1 MSIQQNR
8 NRPGYIYGLDFI
20 RFVAAALVGLFHLTW
35 MEESVSLLDW
45 YGWVGVQIFFVISGF
60 VISQSANNAT
70 PRKFVRSRFL
80 RLYPAAW
87 ICAVISL
94 AILSCTIHMTSY
106 WLRPSVLSLTLYPT
120 GPFLASAYWTLPI
133 EITFYGLIFVV
144 LLTRRFR
151 QIEGIAII
159 LGAASSVYIIAY
171 SLHCANVVSLPWLDF
186 GYNSWKNLLL
196 LRHGVYFAIG
206 IFMWLWSERLLTGKG
221 VAAGILCFAVAPLEI
236 TCRAAE
242 ILPLMPVGVDL
253 RSVWPVPVVV
263 WLASCGLIAASAFWR
278 AKALQAPPLLLKC
291 LRLAGLVSYPLY
303 LIHEIAGKAARG
315 ILIDLGFPYLISA
328 VGALFVAVLI
338 ALAVAGV
345 GEPALRAALNSLLA
359 AIRVRASTRGWL
371 PRLDRPG
378 GTL

>member
-1 MSIQQNR
+1 MSIKQNR
-8 NRPGYIYGLDFI
+8 DRPNYIYGLDLI

-35 MEESVSLLDW
+35 LEGSVSLLAW
-45 YGWVGVQIFFVISGF
+45 YGWIGVQIFFVISGF

-70 PRKFVRSRFL
+70 PIKFVRSRFL

-87 ICAVISL
+87 ICAAISL
-94 AILSCTIHMTSY
+94 AILTCTIHMTSY

-151 QIEGIAII
+151 QVEGIAII
-159 LGAASSVYIIAY
+159 LGAASSIYIIAY
-171 SLHCANVVSLPWLDF
+171 SLHCAGIISLPWLNF

-206 IFMWLWSERLLTGKG
+206 IFMWLWSEGLLTRTG
-221 VAAGILCFAVAPLEI
+221 VAAGIVCFAVAPLEI
-236 TCRAAE
+236 TCRSAE
-242 ILPLMPVGVDL
+242 ILPLMPVSVDL
-253 RSVWPVPVVV
+253 LSVWPVPVAV
-263 WLASCGLIAASAFWR
+263 WFAFCGLIAASAFWR
-278 AKALQAPPLLLKC
+278 AKVLQAPPLLLKC
-291 LRLAGLVSYPLY
+291 ARLAGLLSYPLY
-303 LIHEIAGKAARG
+303 LIHEIAGKAART
-315 ILIDLGFPYLISA
+315 ILIDLGFSYLVSA
-328 VGALFVAVLI
+328 VGALMVAVLI
-338 ALAVAGV
+338 ALAIAGV
-345 GEPALRAALNSLLA
+345 AEPALRAALSSGLTT
-359 AIRVRASTRGWL
+359 IRARVATRGWL